1 MKQDQEGNR
10 RSSVG
15 GALAIGLLMSSI
27 SLAGC
32 TTGST
37 SGAHGWLRKG
47 YFDGVTEAMFKKG
60 MMPVAIDCRFDSTA
74 PGKAAYGSKVTWKPA
89 APRDIRWVMHVGTPD
104 YVASSEAKSRAI
116 GLHRVFSKRVR
127 DKATGQVVQC
137 TISTD

>member
-1 MKQDQEGNR
+1 
-10 RSSVG
+10 
-15 GALAIGLLMSSI
+15 
-27 SLAGC
+27 
-32 TTGST
+32 
-37 SGAHGWLRKG
+37 
-47 YFDGVTEAMFKKG
+47 MFKKG

-104 YVASSEAKSRAI
+104 YVASSETESRAI

-137 TISTD
+137 SISTD